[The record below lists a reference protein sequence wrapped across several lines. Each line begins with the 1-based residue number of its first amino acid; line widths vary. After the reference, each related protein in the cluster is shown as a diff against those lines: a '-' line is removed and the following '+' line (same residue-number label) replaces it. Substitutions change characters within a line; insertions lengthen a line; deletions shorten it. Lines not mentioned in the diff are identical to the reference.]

1 MYRFSCVLI
10 LLVSLTGCSDVA
22 TETTVAT
29 SDSTMTGDTTENT
42 TPDTPNAGVE
52 ESNSDTPAT
61 DQETPIIIDVRS
73 QEEWDAGHLAKA
85 VHIPHTEITDRISE
99 VTGDKGAKII
109 LHCAVGG
116 RAGKARTA
124 LEEAGFTNVEN
135 GGGLE
140 DMQARF
146 PDK

>member
-1 MYRFSCVLI
+1 MYRYSCVLI

-22 TETTVAT
+22 TETTIATNDSTNTGDSTENAT
-29 SDSTMTGDTTENT
+29 SDA
-42 TPDTPNAGVE
+42 PNAGVD

-85 VHIPHTEITDRISE
+85 VHIPHTEIADRISE
-99 VTGDKGAKII
+99 VTGDKSAAII
-109 LHCAVGG
+109 LYCAVGG
-116 RAGKARTA
+116 RAGTAKTA
-124 LEEAGFTNVEN
+124 LEEAGFINVEN

-140 DMQARF
+140 DLQGRF